1 VWVVVTFLATK
12 VVSALTSHIAMKTS
26 KKSAW
31 PLVKKTR
38 YGKVTIYHQ
47 TREDRESFILAYR
60 LGKKRVRETTNM
72 AEEALERAAVI
83 LSAMEKGQTPEPRIK
98 SVSKWKHLI
107 GDVPIEEVFR
117 VYAEQNN
124 LLPSVTV
131 ETVVQEFLLVKSQD
145 GLKPDTYAT
154 IKNHLG
160 KLTERYGS
168 SYIKNITPDDLNTFL
183 RGIKSLRYRHNH
195 RTTIKSF
202 FKWALSKNYVRYMPQ
217 YGGTVADGTQAI
229 SSKHFQKTP
238 DIYSPEELKR
248 LFDEAHWSMVPW
260 LIAANYSGIR
270 KAEIARLKWEDVDW
284 DESAFVLKT
293 EITKTSN
300 RRMAY
305 FPPGVKEGL
314 KKIAEECKRRKIDK
328 IIYGNINKRVAKLRV
343 DAEIP
348 WRQNGH
354 RKAYISYAMALTRDA
369 AEVAEQCG
377 NSAQEIQRTYKGLT
391 SKTIAEQWFKVI
403 DTPGIE
409 AKLY

>member
-1 VWVVVTFLATK
+1 MKSTK
-12 VVSALTSHIAMKTS
+12 KD
-26 KKSAW
+26 AW

-38 YGKVTIYHQ
+38 YGKVTVYRQ
-47 TREDRESFILAYR
+47 SREDRESYILAYR
-60 LGKKRVRETTNM
+60 AGKKRIRETTNK
-72 AEEALERAAVI
+72 ADDALERAAVI
-83 LSAMEKGQTPEPRIK
+83 LSAFEKGQTPEPRIK
-98 SVSKWKHLI
+98 SIDKWKHLV
-107 GDVPIEEVFR
+107 GDVPLEEVFR
-117 VYAEQNN
+117 SYAEQNN
-124 LLPSVTV
+124 LLPSVTI

-160 KLTERYGS
+160 KLTERFGS
-168 SYIKNITPDDLNTFL
+168 SYIKNITTDDLNTFL

-202 FKWALSKNYVRYMPQ
+202 FRWALSKNYVRYMPQ
-217 YGGTVADGTQAI
+217 YGGTVADGTQSI
-229 SSKHFQKTP
+229 SSKHFKKTP
-238 DIYSPEELKR
+238 DIYTPEELKR
-248 LFDEAHWSMVPW
+248 LFDAAHWSMVPW

-270 KAEIARLKWEDVDW
+270 LAEIARLKWSDIDW
-284 DESAFVLKT
+284 DEGAFVLKT

-314 KKIAEECKRRKIDK
+314 KKIAEEAERRGIAKLL
-328 IIYGNINKRVAKLRV
+328 YGNPLKRTSKLREEAKV
-343 DAEIP
+343 AH
-348 WRQNGH
+348 RKNGN
-354 RKAYISYAMALTRDA
+354 RKAYISYAMALTRNA
-369 AEVAEQCG
+369 NEIAEQCG

-391 SKTIAEQWFKVI
+391 SKTIAEEWFKVI

>member
-1 VWVVVTFLATK
+1 
-12 VVSALTSHIAMKTS
+12 MKTS
-26 KKSAW
+26 KKSGW

-38 YGKVTIYHQ
+38 YGKVTIYRQ
-47 TREDRESFILAYR
+47 AREDRDESFVLAYR
-60 LGKKRVRETTNM
+60 LGKKRVRETTNK
-72 AEEALERAAVI
+72 ADEAFERAAVI
-83 LSAMEKGQTPEPRIK
+83 LSAFEKGKTPEPRVK

-117 VYAEQNN
+117 AYAEQNN
-124 LLPSVTV
+124 LLPSVTI

-160 KLTERYGS
+160 KLTGRYGS
-168 SYIKNITPDDLNTFL
+168 SYIKNLTTDDLNTFL
-183 RGIKSLRYRHNH
+183 RGIKSMRYRHNH
-195 RTTIKSF
+195 RTTIKSL

-217 YGGTVADGTQAI
+217 YGGTVADGTQAV

-238 DIYSPEELKR
+238 DIYTPEELKR
-248 LFDEAHWSMVPW
+248 LFDQAHWSMVPW

-270 KAEIARLKWEDVDW
+270 KAEIARLTWEDVDW
-284 DESAFVLKT
+284 DEGAFVLKT

-300 RRMAY
+300 RRVAY

-328 IIYGNINKRVAKLRV
+328 IVYGNINKRTAKLRE
-343 DAEIP
+343 DAGVE

-354 RKAYISYAMALTRDA
+354 RKAYISYAMALTRNAD
-369 AEVAEQCG
+369 EIAEQCG
-377 NSAQEIQRTYKGLT
+377 NSASEIQRTYKGLT
-391 SKTIAEQWFKVI
+391 SKAIAEKWFKVI